1 MSHWLLG
8 QLWTQELSVNVLAS
22 TINNIPEPTT
32 TLLQTTD
39 NRNIQRHFLGSEC
52 SDAKKLLLSVCEQKL
67 TFTIQLGAARCK
79 YGVRCNEERGIS
91 SQELI
96 AACTAILISWIKICY
111 FALSVH
117 APLSPTPAKYCR
129 NFGVTTQHHSSLSV
143 PRLSHGIWYLVTLCS
158 HAIDTT
164 NPIDPPGVLQ

>member
-1 MSHWLLG
+1 MSPWLLG
-8 QLWTQELSVNVLAS
+8 QLWTQELSVNILAS
-22 TINNIPEPTT
+22 LHNIPAPTT

-52 SDAKKLLLSVCEQKL
+52 WDAAKLLLSVCEQKL

-111 FALSVH
+111 FAPQCPRPPPS
-117 APLSPTPAKYCR
+117 PLHLQNIAETLVSPHNITRVSQFHVYLT
-129 NFGVTTQHHSSLSV
+129 VS
-143 PRLSHGIWYLVTLCS
+143 GIW
-158 HAIDTT
+158 
-164 NPIDPPGVLQ
+164 

>member
-52 SDAKKLLLSVCEQKL
+52 SDAAKLLLSVCEQKL
-67 TFTIQLGAARCK
+67 TFTIYLSAARCK

-111 FALSVH
+111 FAPQCPRPPPS
-117 APLSPTPAKYCR
+117 PLHPLNIAETLVSPHNITRVSQSQVYLT
-129 NFGVTTQHHSSLSV
+129 VS
-143 PRLSHGIWYLVTLCS
+143 GIW
-158 HAIDTT
+158 
-164 NPIDPPGVLQ
+164 